1 MSDAQDQAESLD
13 DDKTSAEYPPDEP
26 WGVDEPEVTQEGE
39 WAQESFEERTE
50 RMAEPDP
57 DDGRPVVQPYADPSQ
72 DIADDEAQAVAE
84 AEPDSPDEDELVA
97 AAASG
102 ARTASPT
109 GEAVPAPAE
118 EAPPPIATGSPHT
131 YPP

>member
-57 DDGRPVVQPYADPSQ
+57 EDGRPVVQPYADHSQ
-72 DIADDEAQAVAE
+72 YINDDAAQTVAD
-84 AEPDSPDEDELVA
+84 AEPASPVEDDLVDAPDSGD
-97 AAASG
+97 
-102 ARTASPT
+102 RTASLPGT
-109 GEAVPAPAE
+109 DVPAPADD
-118 EAPPPIATGSPHT
+118 AATPLQ
-131 YPP
+131 

>member
-57 DDGRPVVQPYADPSQ
+57 DDGRPVVQPSVDPSQ
-72 DIADDEAQAVAE
+72 ATVEDDAQAVAE
-84 AEPDSPDEDELVA
+84 AEPAFTAQDGLVDRQ
-97 AAASG
+97 SVVVG
-102 ARTASPT
+102 KSESSR
-109 GEAVPAPAE
+109 V
-118 EAPPPIATGSPHT
+118 T
-131 YPP
+131 YG

>member
-57 DDGRPVVQPYADPSQ
+57 DDGRPVVQPYVDPSQ
-72 DIADDEAQAVAE
+72 DIVDDEAQAVAE
-84 AEPDSPDEDELVA
+84 AEPASPDEDDLVA
-97 AAASG
+97 AAESG
-102 ARTASPT
+102 DRTASLT
-109 GEAVPAPAE
+109 GEDVPAPAE
-118 EAPPPIATGSPHT
+118 EAALHIEEG
-131 YPP
+131 

>member
-1 MSDAQDQAESLD
+1 MSDAQDQAESLG

-57 DDGRPVVQPYADPSQ
+57 DDGRPVVQPSVDPSQ
-72 DIADDEAQAVAE
+72 DLLDDQAQAGA
-84 AEPDSPDEDELVA
+84 APEPASPDTGRA
-97 AAASG
+97 ACRDKEG
-102 ARTASPT
+102 AD
-109 GEAVPAPAE
+109 
-118 EAPPPIATGSPHT
+118 
-131 YPP
+131 